1 MRRRARKRS
10 EPDIST
16 DPDAGHSDIRAVRKT
31 AMNLLARREHST
43 LELSRKLEL
52 RDFGKSAIG
61 QVLAALASEG
71 LLSDQRFAESF
82 VGYRVRRGQGP
93 LRIRRDLDQRG
104 IKAALIEQEL
114 ALFADEWVRNAVL
127 ARQKRF
133 GAQPAAD
140 FNERARQARF
150 LQYRGFAMDQIM
162 RALDE
167 ADARTD

>member
-61 QVLAALASEG
+61 EVLAALA
-71 LLSDQRFAESF
+71 
-82 VGYRVRRGQGP
+82 
-93 LRIRRDLDQRG
+93 
-104 IKAALIEQEL
+104 
-114 ALFADEWVRNAVL
+114 
-127 ARQKRF
+127 
-133 GAQPAAD
+133 
-140 FNERARQARF
+140 
-150 LQYRGFAMDQIM
+150 
-162 RALDE
+162 
-167 ADARTD
+167 